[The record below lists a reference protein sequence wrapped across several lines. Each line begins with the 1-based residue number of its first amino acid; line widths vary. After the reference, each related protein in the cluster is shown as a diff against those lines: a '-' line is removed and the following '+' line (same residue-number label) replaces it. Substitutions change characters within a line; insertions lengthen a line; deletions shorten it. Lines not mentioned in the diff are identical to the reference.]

1 MFNSNR
7 SLIVGAGLSG
17 ILMAWELEKRGVEY
31 EVWQSPDTSLNSAS
45 RVAAGMF
52 NPVSF
57 KRLVPVWNAEEHM
70 KIMRTTYSE
79 LETFLSLQGEI
90 IHSSPILR
98 VFPNDQY
105 RDLWTK
111 RLRDSHEVSIWLNDI
126 ESEIDNKCPEEI
138 LAPFGFGIVRD
149 AGWVDLPLL
158 LNSFKSFLESKGRFF
173 TKTWNFN
180 AKPNYPFSRIIDC
193 RGVGASLDLASVGI
207 KVQADHG
214 EVLTL
219 RSNMDTKGMC
229 INRVKWLLPRGK
241 SVFKLGATYK
251 WDIEQSAPTDEGLRE
266 LLSSIRPII
275 SSATFDDFEIINHES
290 GLRPA
295 STDRRPY
302 AGRVPG
308 HDSIYILNGLGT
320 RGVLVGPATSAH
332 LANYLYDNIPLPL
345 DVSLSRLKSLKT

>member
-31 EVWQSPDTSLNSAS
+31 EVWQSPDASLNSAS

-57 KRLVPVWNAEEHM
+57 KRLVSVWNAEEHM
-70 KIMRTTYSE
+70 NIMRRTYSE
-79 LETFLSLQGEI
+79 LESFLDIKGKI

-98 VFPNDQY
+98 VFPNNQY
-105 RDLWTK
+105 RDLWAK
-111 RLRDSHEVSIWLNDI
+111 RIKDSHEVSIWLNDI
-126 ESEIDNKCPEEI
+126 EAEIDNKCTEEI

-158 LNSFKSFLESKGRFF
+158 LDSFKSFLVSKDRFF
-173 TKTWNFN
+173 TKTWSFN
-180 AKPNYPFSRIIDC
+180 SKLTKSFCRIIDC

-207 KVQADHG
+207 KIQADHG
-214 EVLTL
+214 ELLTI
-219 RSNMDTKGMC
+219 RASMDTKGMC
-229 INRVKWLLPRGK
+229 INRVKWLLPRGE

-251 WDIEQSAPTDEGLRE
+251 WDIVQSAPTDEGLNE

-275 SSATFDDFEIINHES
+275 SSTTFDGLEVLNHES

-308 HDSIYILNGLGT
+308 YDSIYILNGLGT

-332 LANYLYDNIPLPL
+332 LANHLFDNTPLPL
-345 DVSLSRLKSLKT
+345 DVSLSRLKTLRT